1 MDTIDQ
7 LVADI
12 MADEQ
17 NIAYTKKGIK
27 PLFTVPSTAR
37 INIVGQAP
45 GIRAQESGLYWN
57 DPSGDN
63 LRKCLGLTE
72 RCFTIQGFLR
82 WFRWIIIF
90 LVRGNQGTCRLARA
104 LPKNGTSEPSL

>member
-45 GIRAQESGLYWN
+45 GIRAQERS
-57 DPSGDN
+57 
-63 LRKCLGLTE
+63 
-72 RCFTIQGFLR
+72 
-82 WFRWIIIF
+82 
-90 LVRGNQGTCRLARA
+90 
-104 LPKNGTSEPSL
+104 